1 MVLLGAQ
8 LDDLDQ
14 LAATLRST
22 EGEIG
27 SVHAES
33 ASASARVVADVR
45 TATLA
50 ARSAI
55 DQLMERLRAS
65 VTASAARADG
75 AVWSG
80 HNRDR
85 FIDGYHEFDAAMV
98 RAEGST
104 TSAFA
109 DFGTAIEQMAT
120 GLETYA
126 GTLASSLDQ
135 AMQATA
141 AMATAVDQQ
150 RAGLDQV
157 MNQGLNL
164 R

>member
-14 LAATLRST
+14 LAATLRAT

-33 ASASARVVADVR
+33 SAASARVVADVR
-45 TATLA
+45 AAAIA
-50 ARSAI
+50 ARAEI
-55 DQLMERLRAS
+55 DRLMERLRTS
-65 VTASAARADG
+65 VTASAARTDG
-75 AVWSG
+75 AAWSG
-80 HNRDR
+80 LNRDR
-85 FIDGYHEFDAAMV
+85 FVDGYHEFDAAMV

-104 TSAFA
+104 TSAYA
-109 DFGTAIEQMAT
+109 DFGAAIEQMAT

-126 GTLASSLDQ
+126 TTLAASLDQ
-135 AMQATA
+135 AMQATG

-157 MNQGLNL
+157 MNQGLSL